1 MAVIGKPFSAGSQIA
16 NSNTTY
22 YTAGSGIRS
31 RVEKA
36 TICNTDSS
44 ARTFSL
50 YLVPTGGSA
59 GVTNQLIDTRSV
71 NVDETITISEL
82 IGQWLA
88 PGDFIVAVASA
99 ASALTLR
106 ISGVEVSG

>member
-1 MAVIGKPFSAGSQIA
+1 MASIGKPFSAGSQIS

-31 RVEKA
+31 RVDKA

-50 YLVPTGGSA
+50 YIVPSAGAA

-71 NVDETITISEL
+71 NIDETITVSEL

-88 PGDFIVAVASA
+88 PGDFIVAIASA

-106 ISGVEVSG
+106 ISGVETT